1 MKTKYYTYFFKI
13 CFTILFLI
21 HINNVNANNN
31 NNVNNNKKSNHAINI
46 FMENMIDKAVMLY
59 RNMVGKI
66 SPGFVLTDKY
76 ILSERFQ
83 SINSFGAA
91 IDAPSVSNENNNNNN
106 IATSINNFFSNFNSF
121 YKIYNR
127 INRGHNGE
135 VWHATYNDTK
145 QRKNNCGKYC
155 LVIKR
160 FFIEKDPL
168 IKFSGFREIYFG
180 KKLTRLLSSSEEK
193 ESTEYLQQE
202 HCKCFFAKRKLQFHS
217 QRSSFQGEGTKH

>member
-1 MKTKYYTYFFKI
+1 MAAIVQDDTKKTSETFETPVVKSESTFFKERDEDKKRDRKGRK
-13 CFTILFLI
+13 TTK
-21 HINNVNANNN
+21 NNNLNKKNKLKLLQLDRTRPITNENFENDYHNMPIQQPSYAVSITLEMIENASDNELLNANNN
-31 NNVNNNKKSNHAINI
+31 NNNNKKSNHAINI

-135 VWHATYNDTK
+135 VWHATYN
-145 QRKNNCGKYC
+145 N
-155 LVIKR
+155 
-160 FFIEKDPL
+160 
-168 IKFSGFREIYFG
+168 
-180 KKLTRLLSSSEEK
+180 
-193 ESTEYLQQE
+193 
-202 HCKCFFAKRKLQFHS
+202 
-217 QRSSFQGEGTKH
+217 